1 VEVTG
6 SSPVG
11 RTKKKVIMAKEE
23 RVDFSKYG
31 KDFQEKLCQ
40 LILQDR
46 MFCDQIEEVLDIQ
59 FLELKYLCV
68 FVQKV
73 FGYRE
78 KYGVHP
84 STRIMLTIVRS
95 ELNDENDAIQKQVR
109 DYFARIYKSD
119 MEVEGEEYIK
129 DTALDFCKKQV
140 LKEAMIK
147 SVGLLKNSS
156 FDEIS
161 NTINEALK
169 LGCDNNFGYDYLKD
183 FEERFQIKTRNPIT
197 TGWKYIDNI
206 TKGGLGKGE
215 LGVVIAPT
223 GIGKSMVLVHLG
235 AQAIKEGKNVVH
247 YTLELADTMVASRYD
262 SCITGVPLGDLF
274 TMKEQIYETVQDL
287 EGGLIVKEYPTK
299 SASTRTLEN
308 HLEKLRQ
315 RDFKVDMIL
324 VDYGDLLKPNVVRK
338 EKRMELES
346 IYEELRAIAQKN
358 DCPVWTASQTNR
370 SGLNADMVTME
381 SISEAFNKCFVAD
394 FIFSVSRTVNDK
406 TINSGNIFVAK
417 NRFGPDGIMH
427 QIFMDTA
434 NVKIEVFEQ
443 VDIRDYIDQKNTTS
457 AKEQAEKLREKYKEF
472 KNGKDNE
479 DV

>member
-1 VEVTG
+1 MVI
-6 SSPVG
+6 
-11 RTKKKVIMAKEE
+11 KKKRVIMAREE
-23 RVDFSKYG
+23 RADFSKYG

-59 FLELKYLCV
+59 FLELKYLRV

-73 FGYRE
+73 FAYRE
-78 KYGVHP
+78 KYEVHP
-84 STRIMLTIVRS
+84 TTRTMFTLMRS
-95 ELNDENDAIQKQVR
+95 ELDEENDAIQKQVR
-109 DYFARIYKSD
+109 DYFSRIYKSD

-140 LKEAMIK
+140 LKEAMLK

-183 FEERFQIKTRNPIT
+183 FEQRFEIKARNPVS
-197 TGWKYIDNI
+197 TGWNYIDELS
-206 TKGGLGKGE
+206 KGGLGKGE

-223 GIGKSMVLVHLG
+223 GAGKSMVLVHLG
-235 AQAIKEGKNVVH
+235 AQAIKNGKNVVH
-247 YTLELADTMVASRYD
+247 YTLELADTVVASRYD
-262 SCITGVPLGDLF
+262 SCITGVPLKDLF
-274 TMKEQIYETVQDL
+274 VFKEHIYENVQDL

-315 RDFKVDMIL
+315 RDFRVDMIL
-324 VDYGDLLKPNVVRK
+324 VDYGDLLKPNVIRK

-346 IYEELRAIAQKN
+346 TYEELRALAQKN

-370 SGLNADMVTME
+370 SGLNAEVITME

-394 FIFSVSRTVNDK
+394 FIFSVSRTIDDK
-406 TINSGNIFVAK
+406 NANTGRMFVAK
-417 NRFGPDGIMH
+417 NRFGPDGLVYPL
-427 QIFMDTA
+427 FMDTS
-434 NVKIEVFEQ
+434 NVKIEVLEPTGET
-443 VDIRDYIDQKNTTS
+443 VNDIVTKT
-457 AKEQAEKLREKYKEF
+457 AKEQAELLKEKYKEF
-472 KNGKDNE
+472 KNGRKE
-479 DV
+479 SV

>member
-1 VEVTG
+1 MT
-6 SSPVG
+6 
-11 RTKKKVIMAKEE
+11 REE
-23 RVDFSKYG
+23 GADFSKYG

-59 FLELKYLCV
+59 FLELKYLRV

-73 FGYRE
+73 FEYRE
-78 KYGVHP
+78 KYKVHP
-84 STRIMLTIVRS
+84 TTRTMLTLMRS
-95 ELNDENDAIQKQVR
+95 ELDDENDAIQKQVR
-109 DYFARIYKSD
+109 DYFSRIYKSD

-140 LKEAMIK
+140 LKEAMLK

-161 NTINEALK
+161 STINEALK

-183 FEERFQIKTRNPIT
+183 FEQRFEIKARNPVS
-197 TGWKYIDNI
+197 TGWNHIDELS
-206 TKGGLGKGE
+206 KGGLGKGE

-223 GIGKSMVLVHLG
+223 GAGKSMVLVHLG
-235 AQAIKEGKNVVH
+235 AQAIKSGKNVVH
-247 YTLELADTMVASRYD
+247 YTLELADVVVASRYD
-262 SCITGVPLGDLF
+262 SCITGIPLKDLF
-274 TMKEQIYETVQDL
+274 VFKEQIYEDVQDL
-287 EGGLIVKEYPTK
+287 NGGLIVKEYPTK

-324 VDYGDLLKPNVVRK
+324 VDYGDLLKPNVIRK

-370 SGLNADMVTME
+370 SGLNAEVITME

-394 FIFSVSRTVNDK
+394 FIFSVSRTIDDK
-406 TINSGNIFVAK
+406 NANTGRMFIAK
-417 NRFGPDGIMH
+417 NRFGPDGLVYPLL
-427 QIFMDTA
+427 MDTS
-434 NVKIEVFEQ
+434 NVRIEVLEPTGES
-443 VDIRDYIDQKNTTS
+443 VNDIITKT
-457 AKEQAEKLREKYKEF
+457 AKEQAELLKEKYKEF
-472 KNGKDNE
+472 KIDRSK
-479 DV
+479 

>member
-1 VEVTG
+1 
-6 SSPVG
+6 
-11 RTKKKVIMAKEE
+11 MAKEE
-23 RVDFSKYG
+23 RADFSKYG

-59 FLELKYLCV
+59 FLELKYLRV
-68 FVQKV
+68 FIQKV
-73 FGYRE
+73 FEYRE
-78 KYGVHP
+78 KYKVHP
-84 STRIMLTIVRS
+84 TTRTMLTLIRS
-95 ELNDENDAIQKQVR
+95 ELDDENDAIQKQVR
-109 DYFARIYKSD
+109 DYFSRIYKSD

-140 LKEAMIK
+140 LKEAMLK
-147 SVGLLKNSS
+147 SVSLLKNSS

-161 NTINEALK
+161 STINEALK

-183 FEERFQIKTRNPIT
+183 FEQRFEIKARNPVS
-197 TGWKYIDNI
+197 TGWKHVDELI
-206 TKGGLGKGE
+206 KGGLGKGE

-223 GIGKSMVLVHLG
+223 GAGKSMVLVHLG
-235 AQAIKEGKNVVH
+235 AQAIKSGKNVVH
-247 YTLELADTMVASRYD
+247 YTLELADVVVASRYD
-262 SCITGVPLGDLF
+262 SCITGIPLKDLF
-274 TMKEQIYETVQDL
+274 VFKEHIYENVQDL

-299 SASTRTLEN
+299 SASTRTIET

-370 SGLNADMVTME
+370 SGLNAEVITME

-394 FIFSVSRTVNDK
+394 FIFSVSRTIDDK
-406 TINSGNIFVAK
+406 NANTGRMFIAK
-417 NRFGPDGIMH
+417 NRFGPDGLVYPLL
-427 QIFMDTA
+427 MDTS
-434 NVKIEVFEQ
+434 NVKIEVLDPTGES
-443 VDIRDYIDQKNTTS
+443 VNDIITKS
-457 AKEQAEKLREKYKEF
+457 AKEQAEILKEKYKEF
-472 KNGKDNE
+472 KSDRGK
-479 DV
+479 

>member
-1 VEVTG
+1 
-6 SSPVG
+6 
-11 RTKKKVIMAKEE
+11 MAKEE
-23 RVDFSKYG
+23 RADFSKYG

-46 MFCDQIEEVLDIQ
+46 IFCDQIEEVLDIQ
-59 FLELKYLCV
+59 FLELKYLRV

-73 FGYRE
+73 LAYRE
-78 KYGVHP
+78 KYDVHP
-84 STRIMLTIVRS
+84 TARIMFTLVRS
-95 ELNDENDAIQKQVR
+95 ELNDENDATQKQVR
-109 DYFARIYKSD
+109 DYFSRIYKSD

-140 LKEAMIK
+140 LKEAMLK

-161 NTINEALK
+161 STINDALK
-169 LGCDNNFGYDYLKD
+169 LGCDNNFGYDYIRD
-183 FEERFQIKTRNPIT
+183 FEKRFEIKTRNPIS
-197 TGWKYIDNI
+197 TGWEHIDGLI
-206 TKGGLGKGE
+206 KGGLGRGE

-223 GIGKSMVLVHLG
+223 GAGKSMVLVHLG
-235 AQAIKEGKNVVH
+235 TQAIKKGKNVVH
-247 YTLELADTMVASRYD
+247 YTLELSDIMVASRYD
-262 SCITGVPLGDLF
+262 SCVTSVPLKDLF
-274 TMKEQIYETVQDL
+274 VFKEQIYETVQDL

-299 SASTRTLEN
+299 SASTKTLEN

-324 VDYGDLLKPNVVRK
+324 VDYGDLLKPIVIRK

-370 SGLNADMVTME
+370 SGLNAEVITME

-394 FIFSVSRTVNDK
+394 FIFSVSRTIDDK
-406 TINSGNIFVAK
+406 NANTGRMFVAK
-417 NRFGPDGIMH
+417 NRFGPDGLVYPM
-427 QIFMDTA
+427 FMDTS
-434 NVKIEVFEQ
+434 NVSIEVLDPTGET
-443 VDIRDYIDQKNTTS
+443 VNDIVTRS
-457 AKEQAEKLREKYKEF
+457 AKEQAELLKEKYKEF
-472 KNGKDNE
+472 KDSRDKKNA
-479 DV
+479 